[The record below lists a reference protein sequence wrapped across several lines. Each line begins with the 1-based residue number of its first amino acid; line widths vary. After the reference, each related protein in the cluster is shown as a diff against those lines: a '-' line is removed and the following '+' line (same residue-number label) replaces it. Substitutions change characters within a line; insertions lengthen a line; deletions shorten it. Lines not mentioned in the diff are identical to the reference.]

1 MTDVMPEQQAVDLDE
16 LSGGEPAS
24 MDGLDAV
31 DEQLIARLAGRA
43 REGGLALTG
52 EGGLLAQLTKRLV
65 ESALEGEITD
75 HLGYDRHDAAGRDG
89 GNSRNGH
96 RSKTV
101 LSEVGPVEIDVPRD
115 RDGSFEPKIVAKR
128 KRRLSGIDELVISL
142 SAKGLT
148 TGEVQAHLAEV
159 YGAQVS
165 RQTIST
171 ITDKVI
177 EGLAEWQNRPLD
189 PVYPVIFIDAIN
201 VKIRDGKV
209 ANRPIYVALAVTCEG
224 RRDILGLW
232 AGEAPSVTGAPG
244 GEGAKYWLHVL
255 TEIKNRGV
263 GDVLMVVCDGL
274 TGLPD
279 AITAVWPQT
288 ITQTC
293 VVHLLRNSF
302 RYAGR
307 QHFDAIAKALRPV
320 YTAPTE
326 AAAMERF
333 LEFCEAWGE
342 RYPAIV
348 RLWENAWAEFVP
360 FLSFDVEIRKIV
372 CTTNAIESVN
382 SRIRRAV
389 KARGHFPN
397 EQAGRIHTVSATPS
411 RGGVRVGPTRAS
423 ARAAAAVLADDAHR
437 RRPGRRGRNGRR
449 VEGRGV
455 AVVP

>member
-1 MTDVMPEQQAVDLDE
+1 MADVIPEGAVDLDAVVAAE
-16 LSGGEPAS
+16 TAGPAAA
-24 MDGLDAV
+24 GLDAL
-31 DEQLIARLAGRA
+31 DEQLIDRLAGRA
-43 REGGLALTG
+43 RAGGLQLAG
-52 EGGLLAQLTKRLV
+52 EGGLLAQLTKRLL
-65 ESALEGEITD
+65 ESALEGELTD
-75 HLGYDRHDAAGRDG
+75 HLGYDKHEVAGRDG

-96 RSKTV
+96 RAKTV
-101 LSEVGPVEIDVPRD
+101 LTDVGPVEIEVPRD
-115 RDGSFEPKIVAKR
+115 RDGSFQPKIVAKR
-128 KRRLSGIDELVISL
+128 QKRLAGVDELVISL

-171 ITDKVI
+171 ITDKVL
-177 EGLAEWQNRPLD
+177 EGMAEWQNRPLD
-189 PVYPVIFIDAIN
+189 PVYPVLFIDAIN

-209 ANRPIYVALAVTCEG
+209 ANRPIYVALAVTCDG

-232 AGEAPSVTGAPG
+232 AGDG

-263 GDVLMVVCDGL
+263 GDVCMVVCDGL
-274 TGLPD
+274 PGLPD
-279 AITAVWPQT
+279 AVTATWPPA

-333 LEFCEAWGE
+333 LEFCETWGS

-360 FLSFDVEIRKIV
+360 FLAFDVEIRKVV

-382 SRIRRAV
+382 ARIRRAV

-397 EQAGRIHTVSATPS
+397 EQAALKCVYMAIMSLDPTGTGQRRWMMRWKPALNAFEMTFDGRLTA
-411 RGGVRVGPTRAS
+411 
-423 ARAAAAVLADDAHR
+423 
-437 RRPGRRGRNGRR
+437 GRK
-449 VEGRGV
+449 
-455 AVVP
+455 

>member
-1 MTDVMPEQQAVDLDE
+1 MHLMTDVTPERAVDLDE
-16 LSGGEPAS
+16 LVGVQPAGS
-24 MDGLDAV
+24 EGLDAV

-43 REGGLALTG
+43 RAGGLQLTG
-52 EGGLLAQLTKRLV
+52 EDGLLAQLTKRLV

-89 GNSRNGH
+89 RNSRNGH
-96 RSKTV
+96 RAKTV
-101 LSEVGPVEIDVPRD
+101 LTEVGPVEIDVPRD
-115 RDGSFEPKIVAKR
+115 RDATFEPKIVAKR
-128 KRRLSGIDELVISL
+128 KRRLSGVDELVISL

-148 TGEVQAHLAEV
+148 TGEVQAHLGEV
-159 YGAQVS
+159 YGAEVS

-177 EGLAEWQNRPLD
+177 EGMAEWQNRPLD

-209 ANRPIYVALAVTCEG
+209 ANRPIYVALAVTAEG
-224 RRDILGLW
+224 HRDILGLW
-232 AGEAPSVTGAPG
+232 AGDASAG

-263 GDVLMVVCDGL
+263 NDVLMVVCDGL
-274 TGLPD
+274 SGLPD
-279 AITAVWPQT
+279 AVSATWAQT

-307 QHFDAIAKALRPV
+307 QHFDAIAKALRPI

-326 AAAMERF
+326 AAATERF
-333 LEFCEAWGE
+333 LEFCEVWGE

-360 FLSFDVEIRKIV
+360 FLSFDAEIRKIV

-382 SRIRRAV
+382 ARIRRAV

-397 EQAGRIHTVSATPS
+397 E
-411 RGGVRVGPTRAS
+411 
-423 ARAAAAVLADDAHR
+423 AAALKCVYMAIMSLDPTGAGQRRWSMRWKPALNAFDMAFDGRLSADR
-437 RRPGRRGRNGRR
+437 R
-449 VEGRGV
+449 
-455 AVVP
+455 

>member
-1 MTDVMPEQQAVDLDE
+1 VTDLMPEPVVDLDV
-16 LSGGEPAS
+16 LANGQPDPLAGVDP
-24 MDGLDAV
+24 GVLDAV
-31 DEQLIARLAGRA
+31 DEQLIARLAGKA
-43 REGGLALTG
+43 RDGGLQLTG
-52 EGGLLAQLTKRLV
+52 QDGLLAQLTKRLI

-75 HLGYDRHDAAGRDG
+75 HLGYDRHEAAGRDG

-101 LSEVGPVEIDVPRD
+101 LTEVGPVQIDVPRD
-115 RDGSFEPKIVAKR
+115 RDASFEPKIVGKR

-142 SAKGLT
+142 SGKGLT
-148 TGEVQAHLAEV
+148 TGDVQAHLAEV
-159 YGAQVS
+159 YGAEVS

-177 EGLAEWQNRPLD
+177 EGMAGWQNRPLD
-189 PVYPVIFIDAIN
+189 PVYPVVFIDAIN

-224 RRDILGLW
+224 RRDVLGLW

-274 TGLPD
+274 SGLPD
-279 AITAVWPQT
+279 AISAVWPQT
-288 ITQTC
+288 IIQTC

-307 QHFDAIAKALRPV
+307 QHYEAIAKALRPV

-360 FLSFDVEIRKIV
+360 FLSFDVEIRKII

-382 SRIRRAV
+382 ARIRRAV

-397 EQAGRIHTVSATPS
+397 EQAALKCVYMAIMSLDPTGTGQRRWAIRWKPALNAFDIAFDGRLSA
-411 RGGVRVGPTRAS
+411 
-423 ARAAAAVLADDAHR
+423 
-437 RRPGRRGRNGRR
+437 GRK
-449 VEGRGV
+449 
-455 AVVP
+455 

>member
-1 MTDVMPEQQAVDLDE
+1 MSEQQAVDLDE
-16 LSGGEPAS
+16 LVGEESAGA
-24 MDGLDAV
+24 DELDAV

-43 REGGLALTG
+43 RAGGLQLTG

-89 GNSRNGH
+89 RNSRNGH

-101 LSEVGPVEIDVPRD
+101 LTEVGPVEIDVPRD
-115 RDGSFEPKIVAKR
+115 RDATFEPRIVAKR
-128 KRRLSGIDELVISL
+128 QRRLSGVDELVISL
-142 SAKGLT
+142 SARGLT

-159 YGAQVS
+159 YGAEVS

-171 ITDKVI
+171 ITDKVV
-177 EGLAEWQNRPLD
+177 EGMAEWANRPLD

-209 ANRPIYVALAVTCEG
+209 ANRPIYVALAVTCDG
-224 RRDILGLW
+224 HRDILGLW
-232 AGEAPSVTGAPG
+232 AGDASAG

-263 GDVLMVVCDGL
+263 NDVLMVVCDGL

-279 AITAVWPQT
+279 AVGATWAQT

-307 QHFDAIAKALRPV
+307 QHFDAIAKALRPI
-320 YTAPTE
+320 YTAATE

-333 LEFCEAWGE
+333 LEFCEVWGE

-360 FLSFDVEIRKIV
+360 FLSFDAEIRKIV

-382 SRIRRAV
+382 ARIRRAV

-397 EQAGRIHTVSATPS
+397 EAAALKCVYMAIMSLDPTGAGRRRWAMRWKPALNAFDIAFDGRLSA
-411 RGGVRVGPTRAS
+411 
-423 ARAAAAVLADDAHR
+423 
-437 RRPGRRGRNGRR
+437 GRS
-449 VEGRGV
+449 
-455 AVVP
+455 